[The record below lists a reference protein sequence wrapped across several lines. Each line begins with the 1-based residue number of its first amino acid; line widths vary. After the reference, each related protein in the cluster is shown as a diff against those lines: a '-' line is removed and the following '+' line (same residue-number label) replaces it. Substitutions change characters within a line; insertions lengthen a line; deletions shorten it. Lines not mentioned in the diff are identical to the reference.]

1 MRALGDE
8 VTMRVRVDGK
18 RPSPRSY
25 LAELSD
31 IAQGTGRRISAICQ
45 LRYEDLQ
52 LARTSSAPHGAIRW
66 PGSTDKKGREWI
78 APIDVRAREL
88 EGGSGILIGASW
100 ATPQKHLPLG

>member
-45 LRYEDLQ
+45 HRYEDLQ

-66 PGSTDKKGREWI
+66 PGSTDKEGR
-78 APIDVRAREL
+78 
-88 EGGSGILIGASW
+88 
-100 ATPQKHLPLG
+100 